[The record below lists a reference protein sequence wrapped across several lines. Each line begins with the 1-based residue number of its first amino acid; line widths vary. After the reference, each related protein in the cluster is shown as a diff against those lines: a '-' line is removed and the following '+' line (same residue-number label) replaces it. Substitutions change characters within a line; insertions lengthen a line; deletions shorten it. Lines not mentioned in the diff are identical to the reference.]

1 VSALGTLLQATRAP
15 SLLAAAMPP
24 VVLTAWVHHQG
35 LPVNAAA
42 FGATL
47 LGLVALQAGVNVIND
62 LFDDES
68 GLDAD
73 PEFDEN
79 PFPLGSRAIQ
89 SGVLTRR
96 GMWML
101 ALGCFGTGLV
111 CGLWLDS
118 FHPGHVVLGIG
129 VAGALLGYFYTAPP
143 FRFAYYG
150 VGEPIIFL
158 LFGPLAGLGT
168 VYVQTGR
175 SLDPGALLLSCVVGW
190 LVMAILFL
198 HHFPQHAADARHGKR
213 TPIVRLGPDGAGR
226 LVPWMLAVPYA
237 LVALGVA
244 TAWLPVP
251 SVLVLLS
258 LPFAVKAA
266 RIART
271 RASEPKPMTAAFGQV
286 MLVHLVSGGALSAV
300 LWWA

>member
-1 VSALGTLLQATRAP
+1 MNPVATLLQATRAP
-15 SLLAAAMPP
+15 SLLAGAMPP
-24 VVLTAWVHHQG
+24 IVLTAWVHHEG
-35 LPVNAAA
+35 SPIHGAA
-42 FGATL
+42 FAATL

-73 PEFDEN
+73 PEFEEN

-89 SGVLTRR
+89 TGALTRR
-96 GMWML
+96 GMWAL
-101 ALGCFGTGLV
+101 AVGCFGTGLV
-111 CGLWLDS
+111 CGLWLNTL
-118 FHPGHVVLGIG
+118 HPGNVVLGIG
-129 VAGALLGYFYTAPP
+129 VVGALLGYFYTAPP

-168 VYVQTGR
+168 AYVQTG
-175 SLDPGALLLSCVVGW
+175 SLSDPGALLLSCFVGW

-213 TPIVRLGPDGAGR
+213 TPIVRLGPEGAGR
-226 LVPWMLAVPYA
+226 LVPWMLAVPYL
-237 LVALGVA
+237 LVAAGIGVGL
-244 TAWLPVP
+244 LPVP
-251 SVLVLLS
+251 AVLVLVS
-258 LPFAVKAA
+258 LPFALKAS

-271 RASEPKPMTAAFGQV
+271 RAAEPKPMTAAFGQV
-286 MLVHLVSGGALSAV
+286 MLVHLTAGGALSAA